1 MKLRRMSA
9 IVIAICSCCMLFA
22 ASAVAAVQSV
32 PQTVLNV
39 CQSVVRIQAETA
51 EYISTGS
58 GFVIA
63 NGKSGTYIATNCHV
77 IEDAPEN
84 VSVWLGKDD
93 LRRAD
98 VVTASA
104 QYDLAI
110 LKLQFAAPGLR
121 PLKLN
126 LRAKQGMAVYAL
138 GYPANADYM
147 SGARAVSSSD
157 ITITDG
163 LVSAMREMQLAEY
176 GPDVSMLQ
184 INAAINPG
192 NSGGPL
198 VDSDGAAVGINTL
211 RITDSDSIN
220 GAVSATVLERFM
232 ISAGLQPKTA
242 GSALPAVLIVT
253 AALIAAAAA
262 FYLFVYR
269 KRRPAPARENR
280 PFRLAV
286 RKTARAQ
293 KLPLERYY
301 RQNQNAF
308 TPETT
313 VSLLMPVLLAL
324 RNAHQEGTLCLKLSP
339 DVISV
344 QNGKAA
350 LDTKALEA
358 SRLTLQFAAPE
369 QLVGQ
374 RGTPQTDIFAACA
387 VLRYL
392 TQSDEPA
399 FAAILEKGMRE
410 DPAERYGSMQALIYA
425 LTPYNTG
432 AAIANAVPAAQST
445 AACEQQ
451 VVLQSQ
457 SAQAAVQAAQTAA
470 AETGSCAC
478 AAAAVSR
485 PVTAFRRP
493 RDPKRMK
500 RLLRICGIAA
510 ACLAVLLVLWHN
522 IANYAAA
529 MKKTEQGDYA
539 SAAASL
545 ENIWIKALFP
555 AKGNAYL
562 SGVQAM
568 QEGNFAEAFALFDGL
583 KPYRSS
589 ADLAMEAQ
597 YRMAGALLQS
607 GEYDQAA
614 AQYEALG
621 EYRDSAMLYNESLYS
636 AAVQL
641 LADKS
646 YAEAIEALRTLRD
659 AGYEKAADALNA
671 AYYVWAIDCADA
683 GDYLSAYRIVQLSD
697 GSYQESDEL
706 IAALRNGLYEQA
718 KQCYAGGERE
728 LAKEMFTELPGFER
742 SDDYIRL
749 INAFFGVYKEPI
761 LTDLAGFEDANDII
775 LMNWNNARFF
785 LEGQWKSGGYYYNFT
800 RGADDVFTFET
811 NLPYI
816 DWGDYFDVRYGY
828 FLECKV
834 DTDETVENYWIS
846 IMNSNTIR
854 VSAFKTGETFTLYR
868 QF

>member
-1 MKLRRMSA
+1 MKFRRMPA
-9 IVIAICSCCMLFA
+9 IVIAVCICCMLFA
-22 ASAVAAVQSV
+22 AGAVAAVQSV

-39 CQSVVRIQAETA
+39 CQSVVRIQTETA

-63 NGKSGTYIATNCHV
+63 NDKSGTYIATNCHV

-84 VSVWLGKDD
+84 VSVWLGKGD

-232 ISAGLQPKTA
+232 ISAGLKPKTT

-262 FYLFVYR
+262 FYLLVYR
-269 KRRPAPARENR
+269 KRRPASARETR
-280 PFRLAV
+280 SFHLAV
-286 RKTARAQ
+286 RKTTRAQ
-293 KLPLERYY
+293 RLSLEQYY

-308 TPETT
+308 TPEAT

-350 LDTKALEA
+350 LDTKALET

-392 TQSDEPA
+392 TQSDDPA

-425 LTPYNTG
+425 LT
-432 AAIANAVPAAQST
+432 AIANAVPTAQST

-451 VVLQSQ
+451 AVLQPQ
-457 SAQAAVQAAQTAA
+457 SAQAAVQTTQAAA
-470 AETGSCAC
+470 AETDLCAC

-493 RDPKRMK
+493 KDPKRMK

-636 AAVQL
+636 EAMQL

-646 YAEAIEALRTLRD
+646 YAVAIEALRTLRD

-671 AYYVWAIDCADA
+671 AYYVWAIECADA

-697 GSYQESDEL
+697 GSYRESDHQRL
-706 IAALRNGLYEQA
+706 LRRLQ
-718 KQCYAGGERE
+718 RTH
-728 LAKEMFTELPGFER
+728 FDR
-742 SDDYIRL
+742 SRR
-749 INAFFGVYKEPI
+749 V
-761 LTDLAGFEDANDII
+761 
-775 LMNWNNARFF
+775 
-785 LEGQWKSGGYYYNFT
+785 
-800 RGADDVFTFET
+800 RGCE
-811 NLPYI
+811 
-816 DWGDYFDVRYGY
+816 
-828 FLECKV
+828 
-834 DTDETVENYWIS
+834 
-846 IMNSNTIR
+846 
-854 VSAFKTGETFTLYR
+854 
-868 QF
+868 